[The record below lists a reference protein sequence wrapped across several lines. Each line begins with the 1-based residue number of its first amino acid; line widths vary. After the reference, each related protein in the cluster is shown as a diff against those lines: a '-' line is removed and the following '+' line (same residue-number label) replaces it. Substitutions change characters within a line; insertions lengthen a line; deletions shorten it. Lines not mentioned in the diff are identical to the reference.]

1 MKYEKSLAE
10 VLQWKEEASNLLYN
24 LTIHERLKII
34 REGSK
39 IRLLQSK
46 NVIIPPSE
54 LEKKPNPAPHRTQK
68 SLRR

>member
-10 VLQWKEEASNLLYN
+10 VLQWKEEAGNFLYN
-24 LTIHERLKII
+24 LTIQERLKII

-39 IRLLQSK
+39 IRLLQNK

-54 LEKKPNPAPHRTQK
+54 LEKKPNRTQK

>member
-10 VLQWKEEASNLLYN
+10 VLQWKEEAGNLLYN
-24 LTIHERLKII
+24 LTIQERLKII

-39 IRLLQSK
+39 IRLLQNK

-54 LEKKPNPAPHRTQK
+54 LEKKPNPALLV
-68 SLRR
+68 SS